1 MLFMFVTRV
10 VLIAIF
16 TYAVYEIYHSLGEL
30 IDMYEEEAKKE
41 KIRRMYKWSLNVAE
55 KNMI

>member
-16 TYAVYEIYHSLGEL
+16 TYAVYAIYHSLGEL

-41 KIRRMYKWSLNVAE
+41 KTRRMYDGNSR
-55 KNMI
+55 